1 MRARVFFCV
10 FLLASMARAQEKKK
24 DDTDTVVVTG
34 TRTPEKS
41 QRATVKTDVVTREE
55 AERRGATSVADALA
69 SQPGL
74 VVNPGSYGFLGGVS
88 ALQIQ
93 GFDRDR
99 VLILEDGER
108 VVGDVGGAVDLSA
121 IPTGDIDRIEVVA
134 GPSSSL
140 YGSAALG

>member
-1 MRARVFFCV
+1 MT
-10 FLLASMARAQEKKK
+10 LASAADPPPAK
-24 DDTDTVVVTG
+24 DTRDGDVVVVTG
-34 TRTPEKS
+34 TRTPERS
-41 QRATVKTDVVTREE
+41 QRATVKTDVITREE
-55 AERRGATSVADALA
+55 ADRRGATNVAEALA
-69 SQPGL
+69 TQPGL

-121 IPTGDIDRIEVVA
+121 MPTADIDRIEVVS
-134 GPSSSL
+134 GPTSAL
-140 YGSAALG
+140 YGSAALGGVVNVIT

>member
-1 MRARVFFCV
+1 MGRRRFLIAWTLRAGSGAAVLRGS
-10 FLLASMARAQEKKK
+10 LAAAEPAREGNEKE
-24 DDTDTVVVTG
+24 TETVVVTG
-34 TRTPEKS
+34 TRTPEHV

-74 VVNPGSYGFLGGVS
+74 QVNPGSYGFLGGVS

-99 VLILEDGER
+99 VLVLEDGE
-108 VVGDVGGAVDLSA
+108 
-121 IPTGDIDRIEVVA
+121 
-134 GPSSSL
+134 
-140 YGSAALG
+140 